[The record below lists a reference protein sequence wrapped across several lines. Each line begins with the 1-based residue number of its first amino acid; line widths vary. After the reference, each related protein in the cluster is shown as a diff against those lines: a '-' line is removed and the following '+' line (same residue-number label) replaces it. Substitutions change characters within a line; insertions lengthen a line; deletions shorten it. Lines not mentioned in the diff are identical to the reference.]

1 MLEQGRPCKLL
12 RIDHENN
19 KIKGVYHLPTDHSSD
34 IMVVVVE
41 ASALRWGF
49 FVCNKF
55 GIIYLQQKRDFKKEK
70 RRDLYGDRYE
80 NNLYFLTVQSTDTS
94 RAPRRVYACAH
105 GGFFIC

>member
-1 MLEQGRPCKLL
+1 MAA
-12 RIDHENN
+12 
-19 KIKGVYHLPTDHSSD
+19 
-34 IMVVVVE
+34 VVE

-105 GGFFIC
+105 GGFFYLMKYRILL